1 MAKNHS
7 LLDQINQL
15 IESGSLELP
24 VFNTIAVSLRE
35 LGAEETLDIREMERL
50 IASDQAVAADVLRMA
65 NSPFYGGLSTIST
78 IQNAIVRLGLRQV
91 RRLILLA
98 SQRAEYRA
106 RDRDLS
112 GILLRLWNHASATAL
127 GAQWIAE
134 RVQAKAIVDVCFIGG
149 LLHDIGQLVIL
160 RAIDEIKYGAETKE
174 TIPSSL
180 VREVLM
186 AAHSQVGYNLL
197 RQWNLPE
204 VYQRIALNH
213 HIDNFDSA
221 DLPLT
226 IVRLANEATRKL
238 GVSLEP
244 DNSIVLASTP
254 EANAL
259 KISDITLA
267 EFEIMLEDYL
277 SEAEPALQ

>member
-1 MAKNHS
+1 MPRNDS

-15 IESGSLELP
+15 IESGNLELP
-24 VFNTIAVSLRE
+24 VFNAIALNLQN
-35 LGAEETLDIREMERL
+35 LGTEDDLDVRKMERL

-78 IQNAIVRLGLRQV
+78 IQNAIVRLGLHQV

-106 RDRDLS
+106 GDREPG

-134 RVQAKAIVDVCFIGG
+134 RVQAKAIGDVCFIGG

-174 TIPSSL
+174 MIPSSL
-180 VREVLM
+180 VREVLI
-186 AAHSQVGYNLL
+186 AAHPQVGYNLL
-197 RQWNLPE
+197 CQWNLPE

-244 DNSIVLASTP
+244 DNSIMLASTP
-254 EANAL
+254 EAHAL